1 MSDSPR
7 WEVEGRDW
15 PNRES
20 SRFVDSGS
28 IRWHVQIM
36 GNGPPLLLLHGT
48 GAATHSWRGLAP
60 LLAQHFTIIA
70 PDLPGHGFTK
80 GRPYGGL
87 TMPAVAHAV
96 GDLLRSLDLSPR
108 LIVGH
113 SAGAAIGLRMAVDGE
128 ADPAAIV
135 GLDAALLP
143 FPGLASKLFPAM
155 AKLLFV
161 NPLAPHLFAKM
172 ARMSGETARF
182 LKRSTGSS
190 IDVAGVRLYER
201 LFRSAG
207 HIAGAITMMAE
218 WDLATFKRDL
228 SRVQTPLLLVH
239 GEADAAIPISTARE
253 AAALIDEAKVFGL
266 PGLGHLAHE
275 ERPDEVAA
283 IILKF
288 AGEQ

>member
-1 MSDSPR
+1 MNSAPS
-7 WEVEGRDW
+7 WETDGRDW
-15 PNRES
+15 PHREH

-36 GNGPPLLLLHGT
+36 GAGPPLLLLHGT

-60 LLAQHFTIIA
+60 LLAEHFTVIA

-80 GRPYGGL
+80 GRPSGGL

-96 GDLLRSLDLSPR
+96 GDLLQYLGLSPR

-113 SAGAAIGLRMAVDGE
+113 SAGAAIALRMTLDGE

-143 FPGLASKLFPAM
+143 FPGLASRLFPAM

-161 NPLAPHLFAKM
+161 NPLAPHLFANM
-172 ARMSGETARF
+172 ARISGETARF

-190 IDVAGVRLYER
+190 IEPAGVLHYER
-201 LFRSAG
+201 LFRSPG

-228 SRVQTPLLLVH
+228 PRVQTPLLLVH
-239 GEADAAIPISTARE
+239 GEADAAIPIAKARE
-253 AAALIDEAKVFGL
+253 AAALIEGAKVIGL

-275 ERPDEVAA
+275 ERPDEVAT
-283 IILKF
+283 IILNY
-288 AGEQ
+288 AGEE